1 MISVKLKFR
10 HDKETDLEGRIFF
23 QLNVDRRVR
32 HIPSPYRILPVEWD
46 SRYLFV
52 REPEDP
58 SRRAMLTEYRSMLMR
73 DLTRVRSLVQ
83 HMIEMTPSV
92 SADELVLCI
101 TDDLSNRSLSQFM
114 LSVAASL
121 RNDGKIRTAE
131 TYEASLMSFM
141 RFYRHTFSFLP
152 DILAGDPSLDDLTP
166 ALMERYQSFLYIRG
180 LAQNTISF
188 YMRTLRAVYNRAV
201 DKGLVAQSQPFRR
214 VYTGVARTVKRA
226 LPLAMIRK
234 IKGLDLTAHP
244 ELDFARDI
252 FMLSFYLRGMSFID
266 MAFLR
271 KKDLSMGCLT
281 YVRRK
286 TGQRLSI
293 AWTREMQAVVG
304 KYFIGKSDY
313 LLPILSDFSGCSERS
328 AYRNAGYNINR
339 NLKRIGS
346 MVGAPFALTLY
357 VARHSWASIA
367 KHKGIPL
374 GVISEGMGHESEST
388 TRIYLASLDNTLV
401 DKANALILR
410 SI

>member
-1 MISVKLKFR
+1 
-10 HDKETDLEGRIFF
+10 
-23 QLNVDRRVR
+23 
-32 HIPSPYRILPVEWD
+32 
-46 SRYLFV
+46 
-52 REPEDP
+52 
-58 SRRAMLTEYRSMLMR
+58 
-73 DLTRVRSLVQ
+73 
-83 HMIEMTPSV
+83 
-92 SADELVLCI
+92 
-101 TDDLSNRSLSQFM
+101 
-114 LSVAASL
+114 
-121 RNDGKIRTAE
+121 
-131 TYEASLMSFM
+131 
-141 RFYRHTFSFLP
+141 
-152 DILAGDPSLDDLTP
+152 
-166 ALMERYQSFLYIRG
+166 
-180 LAQNTISF
+180 
-188 YMRTLRAVYNRAV
+188 
-201 DKGLVAQSQPFRR
+201 
-214 VYTGVARTVKRA
+214 
-226 LPLAMIRK
+226 
-234 IKGLDLTAHP
+234 
-244 ELDFARDI
+244 
-252 FMLSFYLRGMSFID
+252 MLSFYLRGMSFID

-339 NLKRIGS
+339 NLKRIGR

>member
-10 HDKETDLEGRIFF
+10 HDKETDPEGRIFF

-32 HIPSPYRILPVEWD
+32 HVPSPYRILPEEWD

-52 REPEDP
+52 REQVDP

-83 HMIEMTPSV
+83 HIIEMTPSI

-101 TDDLSNRSLSQFM
+101 TDDLSSRSLSHFM
-114 LSVAASL
+114 LSVAAAL
-121 RNDGKIRTAE
+121 RADGKIRTAE
-131 TYEASLMSFM
+131 TYEASLMSFR

-152 DILAGDPSLDDLTP
+152 DNLAGDPLLDDIAP
-166 ALMERYQSFLYIRG
+166 ALMERYQSFLYSRG
-180 LAQNTISF
+180 LAQNTVSF

-201 DKGLVAQSQPFRR
+201 DKGLVVQSQPFRR

-304 KYFIGKSDY
+304 KYFIRKSDY
-313 LLPILSDFSGCSERS
+313 LLPILSGSGCSERS

-357 VARHSWASIA
+357 VARHSWASVA